1 MFFTLFFEN
10 LVFFKKN
17 KKKVDYIFQ
26 MKINKVI
33 LATVDNTI
41 HVQSRHSNHTTRVH
55 PTVVDM
61 IQCIPS
67 PASQQASEQTSM
79 HTGWCS
85 KTKGGKTHTSWRRV
99 AFCLAQIAV

>member
-33 LATVDNTI
+33 FV
-41 HVQSRHSNHTTRVH
+41 
-55 PTVVDM
+55 
-61 IQCIPS
+61 
-67 PASQQASEQTSM
+67 
-79 HTGWCS
+79 
-85 KTKGGKTHTSWRRV
+85 
-99 AFCLAQIAV
+99 